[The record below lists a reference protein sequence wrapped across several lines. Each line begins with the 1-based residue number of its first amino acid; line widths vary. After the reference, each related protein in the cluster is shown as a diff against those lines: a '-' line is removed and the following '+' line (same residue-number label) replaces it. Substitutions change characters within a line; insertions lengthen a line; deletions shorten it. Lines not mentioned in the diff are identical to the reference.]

1 MIILVQA
8 LASLGKE
15 ATLRQTSRTVSGSST
30 QRCPHGERTTPRQVA
45 SQNPCGLWALCVGEL
60 AWIVPSIPILNL
72 TNQLISGFNALPT
85 DVWRTK
91 SQPVLR
97 SSFAVSAMH
106 HKMAGLPGALILGYR
121 NPYRNSRTNPIRKF
135 TNSSCQR
142 INVLGQENTKCR
154 WMLTMKPRNMLG
166 SDQQKCPPKKP
177 WSIRD
182 SGDFPHDHCIK
193 MVGSG
198 VTSSNKQDNP
208 LGTAQNLVQLA
219 TGHLKFRW
227 RLQDAL
233 VTWSTAWFQFL
244 NDLNIY
250 TVETCWN

>member
-1 MIILVQA
+1 MHYP
-8 LASLGKE
+8 
-15 ATLRQTSRTVSGSST
+15 RMSG
-30 QRCPHGERTTPRQVA
+30 E
-45 SQNPCGLWALCVGEL
+45 
-60 AWIVPSIPILNL
+60 
-72 TNQLISGFNALPT
+72 
-85 DVWRTK
+85 TK

-142 INVLGQENTKCR
+142 INVLGQENTKCW

-166 SDQQKCPPKKP
+166 SDQQKCPQKKP

-198 VTSSNKQDNP
+198 VTSSNKQDQSSGDCSE
-208 LGTAQNLVQLA
+208 LGPAGNRSPKVQVTTARCPCDMIHSMVSVPERSQHIYCWNMLKLVQA
-219 TGHLKFRW
+219 T
-227 RLQDAL
+227 
-233 VTWSTAWFQFL
+233 TP
-244 NDLNIY
+244 
-250 TVETCWN
+250 